1 MPPRPWPVDEFCQLS
16 RAPMFLSRRLF
27 FTASSGI
34 AGLIPDRPRARW
46 HSCGRSGSPTPS
58 FAAWA
63 GRAASRGRSRDPFG
77 VPSRAAGEP
86 AAPGSGALLPLPES
100 PAAVGVGI
108 SDLPMPFVGEGYA
121 LQAPDAPLQV
131 QSDNGTLVHGRR
143 PSYADDLA
151 GGISQAGKQE
161 APIRVLVGT
170 RCAPAPGTDMV
181 AVSPRIERRSLWRRL
196 FGRVKPVACPNAAL
210 PPRRTR
216 PGRRVPAQ
224 ASSTATAAGS
234 PCRTGSHSCHRTAPG
249 SPAGTRTGPGTG
261 GVGKQEN
268 TSMPVIWTGRQTRTR
283 GSRLTI
289 TCRPVW
295 YRPQHEPGMAD

>member
-34 AGLIPDRPRARW
+34 AGLIPDRPQARW

-151 GGISQAGKQE
+151 GGVSLQAASRRRRSGCWLVPDARLHRVLTWWLCLRGLNAGRCGAVCSAGK
-161 APIRVLVGT
+161 AG
-170 RCAPAPGTDMV
+170 G
-181 AVSPRIERRSLWRRL
+181 
-196 FGRVKPVACPNAAL
+196 L
-210 PPRRTR
+210 P
-216 PGRRVPAQ
+216 
-224 ASSTATAAGS
+224 
-234 PCRTGSHSCHRTAPG
+234 
-249 SPAGTRTGPGTG
+249 
-261 GVGKQEN
+261 
-268 TSMPVIWTGRQTRTR
+268 
-283 GSRLTI
+283 
-289 TCRPVW
+289 
-295 YRPQHEPGMAD
+295 